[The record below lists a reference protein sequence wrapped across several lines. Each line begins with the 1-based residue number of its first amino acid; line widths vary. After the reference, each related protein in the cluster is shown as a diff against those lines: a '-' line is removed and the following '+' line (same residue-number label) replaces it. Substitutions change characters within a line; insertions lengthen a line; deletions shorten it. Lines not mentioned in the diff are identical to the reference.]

1 MKSRHKAGTSNHC
14 IEKGLGSAALTVAV
28 LVIFF
33 ILILTTLFLLVLA
46 GLAALL
52 ALSRLSG
59 LTTLLTG
66 LAALLAL
73 SELIAFLLHIVC
85 HKNILLKKRE
95 TAALLRFKRDL
106 QA

>member
-14 IEKGLGSAALTVAV
+14 IEKGLGSATLTVAV

-46 GLAALL
+46 ALL

-59 LTTLLTG
+59 LTTLLTLTG
-66 LAALLAL
+66 LSALLAL

-95 TAALLRFKRDL
+95 TAALLRFKRHL
-106 QA
+106 QT

>member
-1 MKSRHKAGTSNHC
+1 
-14 IEKGLGSAALTVAV
+14 
-28 LVIFF
+28 
-33 ILILTTLFLLVLA
+33 LILTTLFLLVLA

-52 ALSRLSG
+52 ALSRLSTL
-59 LTTLLTG
+59 LTLTG

-85 HKNILLKKRE
+85 HKNTLLKKRE